1 MVKCERCG
9 CWSHSTCAGLSVS
22 SAESLS
28 TFLCHKCIV
37 HTDQP
42 ASVLSYN
49 SNGNPV
55 ANPSAAHA
63 VPLSQP
69 PPGTHN
75 SELLQRVLHL
85 ELHQESKHAELL
97 RRLLDVE
104 QRAKNDVKVLR
115 LQILSLEEEV
125 QSLKSAL
132 AAQRHGRTS
141 HTQPHRTR
149 SRRFSRQPPLRE
161 GSNHSDQPPQPPQ
174 RAELSQQQAHSQPQP
189 PPTSAVPVPS
199 THLPPSH
206 FRIVWGTR
214 RSCSAET
221 IRSTIMSFLPANI
234 ADSSQLTVKKSLRPL
249 NSKSKWWFTII
260 STEGTLRSL
269 DTEWHLIQAETNWL
283 LQKSLR
289 PPRLSVL
296 QTPQTSTTVDP
307 HGLPSIGVCPQNSCT
322 LRSPQAVPTQTSHQV
337 SPAPPPT
344 HSNDNSLQSP
354 PIPVP
359 NPPLSDPAT
368 SHITIPPHGTPI
380 ASTSPVVETHSITT
394 PDAISPHFLEEPSL
408 EPASTTPVLQLQD

>member
-1 MVKCERCG
+1 MVLENKSINKSIDPEAPEDSGIVDCSCGAREDDHGHMVKCERCG

-49 SNGNPV
+49 SNGNSV
-55 ANPSAAHA
+55 ADPSAAHA

-69 PPGTHN
+69 RPGTHN

-85 ELHQESKHAELL
+85 EQHQESKHAEFL

-132 AAQRHGRTS
+132 AAQRPDRTS
-141 HTQPHRTR
+141 CTQPHRSRTR
-149 SRRFSRQPPLRE
+149 HFSRQPPLRE
-161 GSNHSDQPPQPPQ
+161 GSNHSDQLPQPPQ
-174 RAELSQQQAHSQPQP
+174 QAELSQQQAHSQPQP
-189 PPTSAVPVPS
+189 PPTSAASVHS
-199 THLPPSH
+199 THLPPSQ

-214 RSCSAET
+214 RSCSAES
-221 IRSTIMSFLPANI
+221 IRSTIMSFLPADI
-234 ADSSQLTVKKSLRPL
+234 AASSQRTVKKSLRPL

-260 STEGTLRSL
+260 SSEGTLRTL
-269 DTEWHLIQAETNWL
+269 TIEWHLLQAENTTCHPL
-283 LQKSLR
+283 V
-289 PPRLSVL
+289 SVL
-296 QTPQTSTTVDP
+296 RT
-307 HGLPSIGVCPQNSCT
+307 
-322 LRSPQAVPTQTSHQV
+322 A
-337 SPAPPPT
+337 AP
-344 HSNDNSLQSP
+344 
-354 PIPVP
+354 
-359 NPPLSDPAT
+359 
-368 SHITIPPHGTPI
+368 
-380 ASTSPVVETHSITT
+380 
-394 PDAISPHFLEEPSL
+394 
-408 EPASTTPVLQLQD
+408 